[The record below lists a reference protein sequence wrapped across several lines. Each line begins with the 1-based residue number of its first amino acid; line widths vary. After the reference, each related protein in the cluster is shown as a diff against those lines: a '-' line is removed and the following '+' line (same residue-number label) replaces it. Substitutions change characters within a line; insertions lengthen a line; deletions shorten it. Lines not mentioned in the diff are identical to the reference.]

1 MDKDLTE
8 ELNWI
13 QLPKDL
19 EVSSNKKALKEIK
32 EILVWIFT
40 TIVYRIS
47 SKKVYNSDKIDTSA
61 NSAEERTSSSVLK

>member
-19 EVSSNKKALKEIK
+19 EGSSNKKALKEIK
-32 EILVWIFT
+32 EILVGIFATAADRIT
-40 TIVYRIS
+40 T
-47 SKKVYNSDKIDTSA
+47 KKACNGDKIDISEDKSA
-61 NSAEERTSSSVLK
+61 WRP

>member
-19 EVSSNKKALKEIK
+19 EGSSNKKALKEIK
-32 EILVWIFT
+32 EILVGIFT

-47 SKKVYNSDKIDTSA
+47 SKKVYKIDTSA
-61 NSAEERTSSSVLK
+61 NSAEERASSSVLK